1 MTMRGARLRGHAS
14 SMSLSSSL
22 HPPSLSL
29 RKFMICL
36 PVTFPCDISVLPDLD
51 LVRDLI
57 TALLYCF

>member
-29 RKFMICL
+29 YENL
-36 PVTFPCDISVLPDLD
+36 
-51 LVRDLI
+51 
-57 TALLYCF
+57 